1 MIKNNNDI
9 GFIHDIGSLDRLRQ
23 QAVNGE
29 EGSEK
34 KHSQQLQNSLNRFL
48 RRCCLSRCVM
58 QTLVSSQIC

>member
-34 KHSQQLQNSLNRFL
+34 EMNTTIAF
-48 RRCCLSRCVM
+48 
-58 QTLVSSQIC
+58 QTKVNICKYRSFFKQV